1 MKPRNVRIV
10 FKRLERDDEYA
21 ARLRASGVGV
31 PSCSSEGA
39 KLDEYGEARD
49 LPRRIVEDVQP

>member
-10 FKRLERDDEYA
+10 FKRMERDDEYI
-21 ARLRASGVGV
+21 ARLRSSGVGV
-31 PSCSSEGA
+31 PSCSSVGT

-49 LPRRIVEDVQP
+49 LPRRIV